1 MSGVVRFVS
10 LDLDYGCHHGRYRFP
25 VKNAPTVILG
35 SNGSGKSTLVDALVR
50 TIYGFNRRES
60 DARRAQEH
68 RRPWKGGRF
77 RARVTLEDAEGRL
90 SIERDFESNQVVVR
104 RLAPDEEIFRGE
116 ANPAAPSSSDQ
127 QAYRKLLHKLFGLT
141 ELDDYERTACIQQG
155 HLLGTELA

>member
-25 VKNAPTVILG
+25 VKSAPTVILG

-68 RRPWKGGRF
+68 RRP
-77 RARVTLEDAEGRL
+77 
-90 SIERDFESNQVVVR
+90 
-104 RLAPDEEIFRGE
+104 
-116 ANPAAPSSSDQ
+116 
-127 QAYRKLLHKLFGLT
+127 
-141 ELDDYERTACIQQG
+141 
-155 HLLGTELA
+155 